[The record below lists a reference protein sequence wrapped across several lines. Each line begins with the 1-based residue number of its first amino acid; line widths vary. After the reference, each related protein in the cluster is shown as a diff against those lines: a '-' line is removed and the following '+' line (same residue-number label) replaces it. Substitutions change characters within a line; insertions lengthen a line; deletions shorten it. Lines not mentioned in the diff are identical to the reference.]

1 MIIHPLFIEIA
12 QVGILLF
19 VAPAFAGWV
28 KMVKC
33 WFQGRTAPSLF
44 QPYRDIR
51 KLFAKDVTL
60 AENASWI
67 FRFTPY
73 LVFGVSVMAGGIIP
87 ILSTDLPLSAT
98 ADVIALVALFAIARF
113 FTALA
118 GMDIGTAFGGMGS
131 SREMTIASLAEPAML
146 MAVFAVSLVSKSTSL
161 SQMAF
166 VISQGH
172 SMLRP
177 SLVFALMAFILIAL
191 AETGRVPVDNPAT
204 HLELTMIH
212 EAMILEYSGRHL
224 ALIEWASMMKLFLFT
239 VLGIASFFPWG
250 IAQNDDLLS
259 VFLSLSRPRCSSW
272 GSSGSG
278 LVLIETG
285 LAKMRI
291 FRITEFLGSAFL
303 FATTRDAVVFHAGI
317 EDDENRHGM
326 SASSKVAIGC
336 LAA

>member
-1 MIIHPLFIEIA
+1 MKQMNINPFIIEALQILLLLFAAPLFT
-12 QVGILLF
+12 
-19 VAPAFAGWV
+19 GWV

-33 WFQGRTAPSLF
+33 WTQGRTSPSLF
-44 QPYRDIR
+44 QPYRDIL

-87 ILSTDLPLSAT
+87 MLSADLPLSAT

-118 GMDIGTAFGGMGS
+118 GMDIGTAFGGMGA

-146 MAVFAVSLVSKSTSL
+146 MAVFAVSLVGKSTSL
-161 SQMAF
+161 SQIVL

-172 SMLRP
+172 SLLRP
-177 SLVFALMAFILIAL
+177 SLVFALLAFVLIAL

-224 ALIEWASMMKLFLFT
+224 ALIEWAGMMKLFLFT
-239 VLGIASFFPWG
+239 TLGIASFFPWG
-250 IAQNDDLLS
+250 IALNDDLMPVVMSFPVLALKLGFVGVS
-259 VFLSLSRPRCSSW
+259 
-272 GSSGSG
+272 

-303 FATTRDAVVFHAGI
+303 FATL
-317 EDDENRHGM
+317 GM
-326 SASSKVAIGC
+326 LSYFM
-336 LAA
+336 LE

>member
-1 MIIHPLFIEIA
+1 MDIHPFLIEIA
-12 QVGILLF
+12 QVLILLF
-19 VAPAFAGWV
+19 FAPLFVGWV
-28 KMVKC
+28 KTVKC
-33 WFQGRTAPSLF
+33 WFQGRTTPGLL

-51 KLFAKDVTL
+51 KLLAKDVVI

-73 LVFGVSVMAGGIIP
+73 LVFGVSIMAGGIVP
-87 ILSTDLPLSAT
+87 ILSTDLPLAAT

-161 SQMAF
+161 SHMAF
-166 VISQGH
+166 VIAQGN
-172 SMLRP
+172 SLLRP
-177 SLVFALMAFILIAL
+177 SLVFAFLAFVLIAL

-224 ALIEWASMMKLFLFT
+224 ALIEWASMMKLFLFAA
-239 VLGIASFFPWG
+239 LGIATFFPRG
-250 IAQNDDLLS
+250 MAVGSDLVS
-259 VFLSLSRPRCSSW
+259 VAAAFPVLL
-272 GSSGSG
+272 GKLAIVGVG

-303 FATTRDAVVFHAGI
+303 FATL
-317 EDDENRHGM
+317 GM
-326 SASSKVAIGC
+326 LSYFM
-336 LAA
+336 LE

>member
-1 MIIHPLFIEIA
+1 MLLFI
-12 QVGILLF
+12 
-19 VAPAFAGWV
+19 APAFAGWV

-33 WFQGRTAPSLF
+33 WFQGRRSPSLF
-44 QPYRDIR
+44 QPYRDVM
-51 KLFAKDVTL
+51 KLLAKDVTL

-73 LVFGVSVMAGGIIP
+73 LVFGIMIMAGGIIP
-87 ILSTDLPLSAT
+87 IVSMDLPLSAT

-161 SQMAF
+161 SHISA

-172 SMLRP
+172 SLLRP
-177 SLVFALMAFILIAL
+177 SLVFALLAFILIAL
-191 AETGRVPVDNPAT
+191 AETGRIPVDNPAT

-224 ALIEWASMMKLFLFT
+224 ALIEWAGMMKLFLFT
-239 VLGIASFFPWG
+239 SLGIASFFPWG
-250 IAQNDDLLS
+250 IAQNENLVDIIIALPVLLFKLGF
-259 VFLSLSRPRCSSW
+259 VGFC
-272 GSSGSG
+272 
-278 LVLIETG
+278 LVLMETVM
-285 LAKMRI
+285 AKMRI

-303 FATTRDAVVFHAGI
+303 FATL
-317 EDDENRHGM
+317 GM
-326 SASSKVAIGC
+326 LSYFM
-336 LAA
+336 LE

>member
-1 MIIHPLFIEIA
+1 M
-12 QVGILLF
+12 
-19 VAPAFAGWV
+19 
-28 KMVKC
+28 
-33 WFQGRTAPSLF
+33 
-44 QPYRDIR
+44 
-51 KLFAKDVTL
+51 
-60 AENASWI
+60 
-67 FRFTPY
+67 
-73 LVFGVSVMAGGIIP
+73 
-87 ILSTDLPLSAT
+87 

-161 SQMAF
+161 SQMVF

-172 SMLRP
+172 SILRP
-177 SLVFALMAFILIAL
+177 SLVFALLAFILIAL

-250 IAQNDDLLS
+250 IALNDDLLS
-259 VFLSLSRPRCSSW
+259 VLAAVPFLLFKL
-272 GSSGSG
+272 GIVGIG
-278 LVLIETG
+278 IVMIETG

-303 FATTRDAVVFHAGI
+303 FATL
-317 EDDENRHGM
+317 GM
-326 SASSKVAIGC
+326 LSYFM
-336 LAA
+336 LE